1 MTTNIDFNLSNFFI
15 SSFYFLVLDYLTIEL
30 SLMDVIL
37 GKQSLL
43 VLLSFF
49 YFYYYPIMSEKTK
62 KKNKKHCCPEG
73 NESST
78 RKIVL
83 NAKRFLPLW
92 HTHSSDRKGP
102 FSTKN
107 ADFYAFLAQRI
118 TDFLWVSKPHVS
130 SVSPL
135 ICFHSVV
142 LSYGD
147 SL

>member
-1 MTTNIDFNLSNFFI
+1 
-15 SSFYFLVLDYLTIEL
+15 
-30 SLMDVIL
+30 MDVIL

-49 YFYYYPIMSEKTK
+49 IFIIIQSCPKK
-62 KKNKKHCCPEG
+62 QKKNKKHCCPEG

-107 ADFYAFLAQRI
+107 ADFYAFLAQTI
-118 TDFLWVSKPHVS
+118 TDFLWVSEPHVS
-130 SVSPL
+130 SISPL
-135 ICFHSVV
+135 TCFHSVG

>member
-1 MTTNIDFNLSNFFI
+1 
-15 SSFYFLVLDYLTIEL
+15 
-30 SLMDVIL
+30 
-37 GKQSLL
+37 
-43 VLLSFF
+43 
-49 YFYYYPIMSEKTK
+49 MSEKNK